1 MSKPTIQ
8 LYNEDSHRKTF
19 EASVLT
25 CNNQTEAPDKSG
37 FRYIVTLDST
47 AFFPEGGGQPSD
59 TGTLGGAD
67 VLDVQEIDGIIYH
80 TLTAP
85 LTVGDT
91 VTGEIDWSRRLDLMQ
106 HHTAEH
112 IISGLVH
119 NYFGYDNVGFH
130 MGSEAITIDFNGN
143 LTEEDIR
150 MVEQKANYAVHE
162 NIPVSTRYPESE
174 ELKTLNYRSKKE
186 LSGDIR
192 IVTIPGYDICACCA
206 PHVSLTGEIGGI
218 KIISWQKYKSGVR
231 ISMLCGNRA
240 LQDYNKKEK
249 SVTDISIL
257 LSAKPDEVQ
266 EAVKNLKAEN
276 LSLKGQ
282 ISALQNKIIN
292 YKAAAIEEGTGDICL
307 FDNEIAPE
315 FLRFYANLLIERRS
329 GICAVFTS
337 EDELHYKYILASKS
351 LDVRLLGKGLND
363 HCQGKGGGTKE
374 MVQGSLAGK
383 RETLLEFVASFKL

>member
-1 MSKPTIQ
+1 
-8 LYNEDSHRKTF
+8 
-19 EASVLT
+19 
-25 CNNQTEAPDKSG
+25 
-37 FRYIVTLDST
+37 
-47 AFFPEGGGQPSD
+47 
-59 TGTLGGAD
+59 
-67 VLDVQEIDGIIYH
+67 
-80 TLTAP
+80 
-85 LTVGDT
+85 
-91 VTGEIDWSRRLDLMQ
+91 
-106 HHTAEH
+106 
-112 IISGLVH
+112 
-119 NYFGYDNVGFH
+119 
-130 MGSEAITIDFNGN
+130 
-143 LTEEDIR
+143 
-150 MVEQKANYAVHE
+150 
-162 NIPVSTRYPESE
+162 
-174 ELKTLNYRSKKE
+174 
-186 LSGDIR
+186 
-192 IVTIPGYDICACCA
+192 
-206 PHVSLTGEIGGI
+206 
-218 KIISWQKYKSGVR
+218 
-231 ISMLCGNRA
+231 MLCGNRA

-363 HCQGKGGGTKE
+363 HFQGKGGGTKE

>member
-59 TGTLGGAD
+59 TGTLSGAE
-67 VLDVQEIDGIIYH
+67 VLDVQEDDGIIYH

-85 LTVGDT
+85 LTVGET
-91 VTGEIDWSRRLDLMQ
+91 VIGEVDWSRRLDLMQ

-112 IISGLVH
+112 IISGLFH
-119 NYFGYDNVGFH
+119 NYFGYDNIGFH

-143 LTEEDIR
+143 LTEENIR

-206 PHVSLTGEIGGI
+206 PHVYLTGEIGGI

-240 LQDYNKKEK
+240 LMDYNKKEK

-307 FDNEIAPE
+307 FDNEIAPD
-315 FLRFYANLLIERRS
+315 FLRFYANLLTERRS

-337 EDELHYKYILASKS
+337 EDGLHYKYILASKS
-351 LDVRLLGKGLND
+351 LDVRTLGKGLND
-363 HCQGKGGGTKE
+363 HFQGKGGGTKE

-383 RETLLEFVASFKL
+383 REALLEFVASFKL